1 MQVTSAMARFYV
13 SQTVSD
19 HVQVISAWRQA
30 AHHLLNFRRWAKKA
44 IAVGLHADE
53 LQRLLKAAATMF
65 VACTVVWLRKWRSQF
80 K

>member
-1 MQVTSAMARFYV
+1 MLR
-13 SQTVSD
+13 
-19 HVQVISAWRQA
+19 WGRQA
-30 AHHLLNFRRWAKKA
+30 IEGRVLSARGVKQHIIFSTSDDGAKKA